1 MNPPT
6 PKEQIEA
13 LQSEL
18 IQLRKRGDRTESRQD
33 NRHAELEILG
43 KLGIA
48 YYQDQEWH
56 SAIAILTEYLNL
68 ARELGNQTNE
78 AVAHYYLG
86 FTQQAIAEFEQ
97 AVAAFFQGYR
107 LFRQLQQHEFA
118 AQLWQQLV
126 QQGQR
131 YLQNQQVPEAVA
143 LYKRQIQI
151 LLEFDDLKA
160 SAEIAVELGKVYY
173 SQPDFPEAIGCFTSA
188 LDTAQTL
195 KDQTLENVALAWL
208 GCSHWQ
214 GGDLSQGL
222 QYLEQRLALVQQLKN
237 TAAQQETLTWLIQ
250 ICQQLDNP
258 DKLIQSYQLQANFWQ
273 QQGEPVNQ
281 HLSLYE
287 LAIYQFNRQQYP
299 EALSGFQLALEL
311 ANTLNDDQGKSWKTA
326 NNNYMLGECYRNL
339 GENQA
344 AIFPYEQAVELYL
357 QLGAKDWAKK
367 GLEHLL
373 NLYRELQQLEQEI
386 DCQKK
391 RFQLI
396 QDKGED
402 IKAQSLA
409 YEIGNLY
416 NRRQQFTQALEYYQE
431 ALILAKKLE
440 QPQNLANAAYM
451 VGQCY
456 RNLGQQQ
463 VAISPYEQAVELY
476 LQLGVKEWA
485 EKGLEHLL
493 NLYRELQ
500 QLEQEIDCQK
510 KRFQLIQDKGEDI
523 KAQSL
528 AYEIGNLYN
537 RRQQFTQALEYYQE
551 ALILAKKLEQQKNI
565 ANAAYMVGQCY
576 RNLGQQQAAISG
588 YEQAVG
594 LYLEV
599 KETKWALSGLDYLVN
614 LYRELGQYEEVIA
627 SYQRRLEI
635 LRELGD
641 AKAEQSCL
649 YNIGSLYDDLKQWEN
664 ALKYFDLALS
674 LAQKLKLKH
683 SQANAHY
690 MQGQCCRNLG
700 QQQAAISGYEQAVEL
715 YVEVKE
721 TKWALSGLDYLVNL
735 YRELK
740 QDEQVIASY
749 QRRLE
754 IFREL
759 GDRTSEHS
767 CLYDLVTFQ
776 FNTQK
781 YQDALSGF
789 EAALQIAETL
799 TEDSNQTY
807 KLANSRY
814 MMGQC
819 CQNLGQAQAA
829 IAHYQQATGLYI
841 ELGVKDWAAKAL
853 DYQGT
858 LQKELNNY
866 EQALA
871 AQEQR
876 LGLLQELNEPAS
888 KQSCLYNIGCILNYK
903 KQWTR
908 ALEYFGQALSLAVEL
923 EQKPNE
929 ANAHYMLAQCYESL
943 GDFQLAEE
951 STQRAKNL
959 YQSLGNDE
967 WEEICQNSLSR
978 LAAKANQYE
987 RSRFGQDRNTD
998 QRIQQALQQFWLQ
1011 LLQVAMESGWDQAAM
1026 HQVMRQN
1033 MELIVPALG
1042 ETIAQSMLGLLAQN
1056 PNQAEGVAALI
1067 ENTCASI
1074 MGFPDGRYGE
1084 ALEIA
1089 MRGYD
1094 VVLAL
1099 RADNPKKRAGTLNN
1113 LGIAYGLQAEL
1124 GLDPAANLGQAI
1136 TAYTEAASIL
1146 RCPGLEKDLASTL
1159 NNLGV
1164 AYKAQAELGL
1174 DPVANLGQAITAYT
1188 EAASIL
1194 RRPGLEKDLA
1204 STLNNLGVAY
1214 KAQAEL
1220 GLDPVANLSHAITAY
1235 TEAASILRCP
1245 GLEKDLAGTLTNL
1258 GVAYT
1263 IQAELSLDPA
1273 ANLSHAITAYT
1284 EAASILRRPGLE
1296 KDLASTLANLG
1307 VAYTIQAELSLDPAA
1322 NLSHAITAYTEA
1334 ASILRCPGLEK
1345 DLASTLANL
1354 GNAYQTQADLGLD
1367 PATNLDQAITVYT
1380 ESATILRRPGLEKD
1394 LAVTL
1399 TNLGITYGTQAELG
1413 LDPAANLGQAITAY
1427 TEAAS
1432 ILRRS
1437 GLQKNLAS
1445 TLNNCGFAYHAQ
1457 SHLPSN
1463 SPDQKQTAL
1472 ENAYRSFAEALEQVE
1487 YLRGEITTEGYKR
1500 NFNEQWNRIYRG
1512 MVEVCLE
1519 VGNYNAA
1526 IEYVD
1531 RSKARNLTE
1540 LIATR
1545 DAYPGGVIPPEDRQC
1560 LQQLRQAIFEENRRL
1575 QEDLNPDYGKVNQL
1589 RQEFQEKF
1597 PYQPLHFEQIQELLD
1612 EETAILE
1619 WYILADKF
1627 LTFTLTNQTL
1637 NLWESSHDD
1646 RQNLI
1651 DWGNAYLRDY
1661 RNNKTQWHNKLP
1673 QRLEELAQILHLDEI
1688 LHNLREKFPNCKKLI
1703 LIPHRFLH
1711 LLPIHALP
1719 VPVIATDGVG
1729 AQCLRPISR
1738 QNGHPEGLHIAP
1750 LQELF
1755 PKGVAYAPNCQVL
1768 QQAQNRQRPDFNQ
1781 LFAIQNPTKDLDF
1794 TDIEV
1799 AAIQSLFNPHH
1810 ILQYDAAE
1818 KAAILDGDNL
1828 KNAHCT
1834 HFSCHGYFN
1843 FEDAL
1848 KSALLLAK
1856 SEFTPP
1862 PPNEDKSRYIPLQ
1875 NGNLLDLGK
1884 CLTIEDILRLDLTN
1898 CRLVTLSACETGI
1911 TDFNS
1916 TSDEYIGLPS
1926 GFILAGAPN
1935 VVCSLWAVN
1944 DLSTALLMIRFYQ
1957 NVKTGETVPLALKQ
1971 AQIWLRDVTVEG
1983 LQVWSEPILATL
1995 DPFSQEELRSRLSKM
2010 DLRSKPFASPY
2021 YWAGF
2026 CAIGV

>member
-1 MNPPT
+1 MSTPT
-6 PKEQIEA
+6 PQEQVAA
-13 LQSEL
+13 LQEQL
-18 IQLRKRGDRTESRQD
+18 IQIRKRGDRTESRQD
-33 NRHAELEILG
+33 NRPAESEILG

-48 YYQDQEWH
+48 YYQNQQWH
-56 SAIAILTEYLNL
+56 SALTTLTEYLNL

-118 AQLWQQLV
+118 AQPWQQLV

-143 LYKRQIQI
+143 LYKRQIQV

-160 SAEIAVELGKVYY
+160 SAEIAVELGKLYY
-173 SQPDFPEAIGCFTSA
+173 SQPDFPQAIACFTSA

-222 QYLEQRLALVQQLKN
+222 QYLEQRLALVQQLEN

-250 ICQQLDNP
+250 ISQQLNHP

-287 LAIYQFNRQQYP
+287 LAIYQFNRQHYP
-299 EALSGFQLALEL
+299 EALSGFQVALEL

-344 AIFPYEQAVELYL
+344 AISPYQQAVDLYG
-357 QLGAKDWAKK
+357 QLGAKEWAEK
-367 GLEHLL
+367 GLENLL
-373 NLYRELQQLEQEI
+373 TLYRELQQAEPEI

-416 NRRQQFTQALEYYQE
+416 NRRQQFIQALEYYQE

-456 RNLGQQQ
+456 RNLGQEQA
-463 VAISPYEQAVELY
+463 AISPYQQAVELY
-476 LQLGVKEWA
+476 LQVGVKEWA

-594 LYLEV
+594 LY
-599 KETKWALSGLDYLVN
+599 
-614 LYRELGQYEEVIA
+614 
-627 SYQRRLEI
+627 
-635 LRELGD
+635 
-641 AKAEQSCL
+641 
-649 YNIGSLYDDLKQWEN
+649 
-664 ALKYFDLALS
+664 
-674 LAQKLKLKH
+674 
-683 SQANAHY
+683 
-690 MQGQCCRNLG
+690 
-700 QQQAAISGYEQAVEL
+700 
-715 YVEVKE
+715 VEVKE

-749 QRRLE
+749 QRQLEIFRELGDTKAEQSCLYKIGSLYDDLKQWENALEYFDLALSLAQKLELKHSQANAHYMQGQCCRNLVQQQAAISGYEQAVELYVEVKETKWALLGLDYLVNLYRELGQYEGAIGSYQGRLE

-759 GDRTSEHS
+759 ADRTSEHS
-767 CLYDLVTFQ
+767 CLYDLASFQ

-819 CQNLGQAQAA
+819 CRNLGQAQAA

-876 LGLLQELNEPAS
+876 LGLLQELNETAS
-888 KQSCLYNIGCILNYK
+888 KQSCLYNIGCILNYQ

-923 EQKPNE
+923 EQNQHE
-929 ANAHYMLAQCYESL
+929 ANAHYMLAQCHESI
-943 GDFQLAEE
+943 GDFHLAEE

-959 YQSLGNDE
+959 YQSLGDDE

-978 LAAKANQYE
+978 LASKANLSP
-987 RSRFGQDRNTD
+987 RSRFGQDLNTG

-1011 LLQVAMESGWDQAAM
+1011 LLQAEMQNGGDEAAV

-1042 ETIAQSMLGLLAQN
+1042 DSIAQWMQDFVTQDPDL
-1056 PNQAEGVAALI
+1056 AEGVAGVV
-1067 ENTCASI
+1067 ENTCTRI
-1074 MGFPDGRYGE
+1074 RLFPDGRYGE
-1084 ALEIA
+1084 ALAIA
-1089 MRGYD
+1089 IRGYD

-1099 RADNPKKRAGTLNN
+1099 RADNPGKRAQTLTN
-1113 LGIAYGLQAEL
+1113 LGTAYSIQAQL
-1124 GLDPAANLGQAI
+1124 GLDPATNL
-1136 TAYTEAASIL
+1136 
-1146 RCPGLEKDLASTL
+1146 D
-1159 NNLGV
+1159 
-1164 AYKAQAELGL
+1164 
-1174 DPVANLGQAITAYT
+1174 
-1188 EAASIL
+1188 
-1194 RRPGLEKDLA
+1194 
-1204 STLNNLGVAY
+1204 
-1214 KAQAEL
+1214 
-1220 GLDPVANLSHAITAY
+1220 HAITAY
-1235 TEAASILRCP
+1235 TEAATIRRRS
-1245 GLEKDLAGTLTNL
+1245 GLEKDLSGTLTNL
-1258 GVAYT
+1258 G
-1263 IQAELSLDPA
+1263 
-1273 ANLSHAITAYT
+1273 N
-1284 EAASILRRPGLE
+1284 
-1296 KDLASTLANLG
+1296 
-1307 VAYTIQAELSLDPAA
+1307 
-1322 NLSHAITAYTEA
+1322 
-1334 ASILRCPGLEK
+1334 
-1345 DLASTLANL
+1345 
-1354 GNAYQTQADLGLD
+1354 
-1367 PATNLDQAITVYT
+1367 
-1380 ESATILRRPGLEKD
+1380 
-1394 LAVTL
+1394 
-1399 TNLGITYGTQAELG
+1399 TY
-1413 LDPAANLGQAITAY
+1413 
-1427 TEAAS
+1427 
-1432 ILRRS
+1432 
-1437 GLQKNLAS
+1437 
-1445 TLNNCGFAYHAQ
+1445 
-1457 SHLPSN
+1457 
-1463 SPDQKQTAL
+1463 
-1472 ENAYRSFAEALEQVE
+1472 
-1487 YLRGEITTEGYKR
+1487 
-1500 NFNEQWNRIYRG
+1500 
-1512 MVEVCLE
+1512 
-1519 VGNYNAA
+1519 
-1526 IEYVD
+1526 
-1531 RSKARNLTE
+1531 
-1540 LIATR
+1540 
-1545 DAYPGGVIPPEDRQC
+1545 
-1560 LQQLRQAIFEENRRL
+1560 
-1575 QEDLNPDYGKVNQL
+1575 
-1589 RQEFQEKF
+1589 
-1597 PYQPLHFEQIQELLD
+1597 
-1612 EETAILE
+1612 
-1619 WYILADKF
+1619 
-1627 LTFTLTNQTL
+1627 
-1637 NLWESSHDD
+1637 
-1646 RQNLI
+1646 
-1651 DWGNAYLRDY
+1651 
-1661 RNNKTQWHNKLP
+1661 
-1673 QRLEELAQILHLDEI
+1673 
-1688 LHNLREKFPNCKKLI
+1688 
-1703 LIPHRFLH
+1703 
-1711 LLPIHALP
+1711 
-1719 VPVIATDGVG
+1719 
-1729 AQCLRPISR
+1729 
-1738 QNGHPEGLHIAP
+1738 
-1750 LQELF
+1750 
-1755 PKGVAYAPNCQVL
+1755 
-1768 QQAQNRQRPDFNQ
+1768 
-1781 LFAIQNPTKDLDF
+1781 
-1794 TDIEV
+1794 
-1799 AAIQSLFNPHH
+1799 
-1810 ILQYDAAE
+1810 
-1818 KAAILDGDNL
+1818 
-1828 KNAHCT
+1828 
-1834 HFSCHGYFN
+1834 
-1843 FEDAL
+1843 
-1848 KSALLLAK
+1848 
-1856 SEFTPP
+1856 
-1862 PPNEDKSRYIPLQ
+1862 
-1875 NGNLLDLGK
+1875 
-1884 CLTIEDILRLDLTN
+1884 
-1898 CRLVTLSACETGI
+1898 
-1911 TDFNS
+1911 
-1916 TSDEYIGLPS
+1916 
-1926 GFILAGAPN
+1926 
-1935 VVCSLWAVN
+1935 
-1944 DLSTALLMIRFYQ
+1944 
-1957 NVKTGETVPLALKQ
+1957 
-1971 AQIWLRDVTVEG
+1971 
-1983 LQVWSEPILATL
+1983 
-1995 DPFSQEELRSRLSKM
+1995 
-2010 DLRSKPFASPY
+2010 
-2021 YWAGF
+2021 
-2026 CAIGV
+2026 